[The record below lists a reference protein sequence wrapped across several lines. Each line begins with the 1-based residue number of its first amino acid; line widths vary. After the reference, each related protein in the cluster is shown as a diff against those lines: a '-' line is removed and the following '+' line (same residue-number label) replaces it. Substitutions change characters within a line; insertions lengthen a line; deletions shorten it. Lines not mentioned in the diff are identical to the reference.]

1 MPGEDGAMHKLLL
14 LLMLGCTACTSQAQD
29 PGRKTAVPSPSTA
42 AAPST
47 PLAEGQDSLARL
59 RAAIGS
65 AACTESGQC
74 RSLPVGARACGGP
87 EAYLAFSTAGGK
99 EAALRVLA
107 EQHQKERQAANAR
120 SGMMSTC
127 QFMPDPGA
135 VCTAGTCQLGTA
147 NPAS

>member
-1 MPGEDGAMHKLLL
+1 
-14 LLMLGCTACTSQAQD
+14 MLGCTACTSQAQD
-29 PGRKTAVPSPSTA
+29 PGRKTAMPPPA
-42 AAPST
+42 AAVAPSND
-47 PLAEGQDSLARL
+47 AAAGQDSLARL

-65 AACTESGQC
+65 AACTDNGQC

-87 EAYLAFSTAGGK
+87 EAYLAYSTAGGK
-99 EAALRVLA
+99 EAELRAMA

-127 QFMPDPGA
+127 RFMPDPGA
-135 VCTAGTCQLGTA
+135 VCSAGTCQLGTA